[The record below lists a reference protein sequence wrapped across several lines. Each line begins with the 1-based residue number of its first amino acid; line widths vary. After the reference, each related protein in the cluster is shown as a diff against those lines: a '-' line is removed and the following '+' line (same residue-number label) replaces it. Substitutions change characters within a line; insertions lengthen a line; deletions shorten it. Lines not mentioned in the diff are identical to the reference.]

1 MTLLN
6 IGLHSLNPCPDRDQA
21 SSARVGRSPRTVWRH
36 RETRSGWGR
45 VRDPWAGRWA
55 SSFFPHQAPPF
66 PCACA
71 CNTGA
76 RSQICRGAASQ
87 PPIVAQTSA
96 QSQPTL
102 YLSANARR
110 DCPLPDARRLTLP
123 QPTTPRASNSSLSFQ
138 IRCLLVRQPAAGN
151 PARKGCVALALFA
164 RTQTRPASGPPLR
177 THPALRGA
185 AGKTTNQANIGV
197 PRIITIWTRAGGSL
211 LAVVKHN
218 YGCLLDPPA
227 SPRASSPSL
236 TEFPTRR
243 PNVLLVPVE
252 NLAEQETALPGP
264 WMT

>member
-1 MTLLN
+1 MPRPNRPLL
-6 IGLHSLNPCPDRDQA
+6 
-21 SSARVGRSPRTVWRH
+21 
-36 RETRSGWGR
+36 RE
-45 VRDPWAGRWA
+45 
-55 SSFFPHQAPPF
+55 QAP
-66 PCACA
+66 
-71 CNTGA
+71 
-76 RSQICRGAASQ
+76 
-87 PPIVAQTSA
+87 

-110 DCPLPDARRLTLP
+110 DFPLPDAPRLTLP

-211 LAVVKHN
+211 LAVAKHN
-218 YGCLLDPPA
+218 YGCLLDPARIPA
-227 SPRASSPSL
+227 SLFSL
-236 TEFPTRR
+236 VDRISVQSAQRLVGTR
-243 PNVLLVPVE
+243 
-252 NLAEQETALPGP
+252 
-264 WMT
+264 